1 MAQARRLLTPW
12 LFAPLVLLSG
22 MLVAP
27 KAQALAP
34 LSADQRAQLL
44 ASPTDPPAEKLLG
57 VAEKFEGAHYLT
69 GDEAT
74 PHLWQPH
81 VQGLGGGYLGVGSDQ
96 AYLLMGWQRAEVVW
110 LIDYDPLVL
119 DMHRIYQGF
128 FAAAPTT
135 KAFTALWQPGSRDAA
150 LQAIAQAHGADPKQ
164 VKRLQKL
171 YQAVRGRV
179 QQRLRQVQKRAAA
192 AKVATYLDSE
202 EIYGH
207 IRDLWAGGRIRLMVV
222 NLFGDKGLSGIA
234 QTAQAMGVNLR
245 IVYLSNAEEYWTYS
259 KQYRANLRALP
270 FDEKTLI
277 VRTLSSWK
285 GNLDYRYNLQPGLL
299 YQAWLAKPRVIKV
312 RQLVKQ
318 RKLTGPG
325 DIDLTI
331 STAEP
336 DKAKSPTAPST
347 ATPPNRAGKP
357 ASPARP

>member
-1 MAQARRLLTPW
+1 MTRARLLLGPW
-12 LFAPLVLLSG
+12 LFAPLLLLG
-22 MLVAP
+22 TALMAA
-27 KAQALAP
+27 KAQALPP
-34 LSADQRAQLL
+34 LTAEQRAQML

-74 PHLWQPH
+74 PHVWQPH

-96 AYLLMGWQRAEVVW
+96 AYLLMGWQRAELVW
-110 LIDYDPLVL
+110 LIDYDPMVL
-119 DMHRIYQGF
+119 DMHRIYQAF

-135 KAFTALWQPGSRDAA
+135 KDFAALWQPGSRDAA
-150 LQAIAQAHGADPKQ
+150 LQAIAQAHSADPKQ

-171 YQAVRGRV
+171 YASVRGRV

-192 AKVATYLDSE
+192 AKIATYLDNE
-202 EIYGH
+202 EIYSH
-207 IRDLWAGGRIRLMVV
+207 IRDLWSGGRVRLMVV

-277 VRTLSSWK
+277 VRTLSSWQ
-285 GNLDYRYNLQPGLL
+285 GNLDYRYNVQPGLL
-299 YQAWLAKPRVIKV
+299 YQGWLAKPRVIKV

-336 DKAKSPTAPST
+336 DKPKAPTSPTP
-347 ATPPNRAGKP
+347 AGKP
-357 ASPARP
+357 RAAARP